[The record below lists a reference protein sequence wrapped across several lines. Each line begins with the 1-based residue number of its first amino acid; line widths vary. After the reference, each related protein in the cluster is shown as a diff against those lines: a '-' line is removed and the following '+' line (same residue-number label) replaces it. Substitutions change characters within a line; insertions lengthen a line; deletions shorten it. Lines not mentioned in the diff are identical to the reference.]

1 MINNLTI
8 VVVIVVF
15 SFLLAAPFV
24 LQTQHGYGKEAQDVG
39 YDDGREDRIDGN
51 SYDDYCSPSLNDDIG
66 CGAYK
71 VGYSL
76 GWNAAGLLYG
86 GQDNSREYEESGEY
100 YNDYDSDDE

>member
-24 LQTQHGYGKEAQDVG
+24 LQTQQAYGKDAYGQG
-39 YDDGREDRIDGN
+39 YDDGRGDRVDEN
-51 SYDDYCSPSLNDDIG
+51 RYNDYCSPSLNDDIG

-71 VGYSL
+71 VGYAV
-76 GWNAAGLLYG
+76 GWNAAGALYG
-86 GQDNSREYEESGEY
+86 GQDNSRDYEESGEY
-100 YNDYDSDDE
+100 YNDYDDDEE